1 MSSCTFPSYASRSST
16 GQFLVFGQSSARA
29 FAVYVISMAVV
40 CCLCH
45 LNGCRLLPIHP
56 SRQYNTYLPCFR
68 AYNSALEGA
77 VDTLTTHTQRIVP
90 YSNIAQ
96 LVAKTAVMVP
106 THSTAS
112 ITASPTMADPN
123 STPTVAPTAAAAPNF
138 LCRAQ
143 TRFVDSFVPDCVRQE
158 YRRIITSL
166 FTYKYAYIALATT
179 VLFASAEYEQPGYF
193 PRPHELTVGMVC
205 YLAHDICG

>member
-56 SRQYNTYLPCFR
+56 SRQYSTYLPCFR

-90 YSNIAQ
+90 YS
-96 LVAKTAVMVP
+96 
-106 THSTAS
+106 
-112 ITASPTMADPN
+112 
-123 STPTVAPTAAAAPNF
+123 NF

>member
-56 SRQYNTYLPCFR
+56 SRQYSTYLPCFR

-123 STPTVAPTAAAAPNF
+123 STPTVAPTAP
-138 LCRAQ
+138 
-143 TRFVDSFVPDCVRQE
+143 TRFVRPRLCPPRIPKNYYKLVHVQICVHRTC
-158 YRRIITSL
+158 YHCSLRICR
-166 FTYKYAYIALATT
+166 
-179 VLFASAEYEQPGYF
+179 V
-193 PRPHELTVGMVC
+193 
-205 YLAHDICG
+205 